1 MKRVHPRN
9 TIKRINYENNKIIN
23 SNNSEEREKLK
34 IKLNNLKTQI
44 STKESNCEILKQK
57 LTEIGSY
64 KQPKSLILDFIC
76 ILSGL

>member
-23 SNNSEEREKLK
+23 SHNSDEREKLK

-44 STKESNCEILKQK
+44 STKESNIKTLKQK
-57 LTEIGSY
+57 LTEFGT
-64 KQPKSLILDFIC
+64 
-76 ILSGL
+76 